1 VIRDNSEYG
10 IGFVHEAIWAGAT
23 EESGNFPSSFND
35 FLKVLIS
42 ADGDYEGGPHANALG
57 NHLGIWD
64 FYYKKK
70 KNNQILKLYY
80 QHFFEDTSSLRFRN
94 EIDGLWGI
102 EIENYIENTT
112 ILFEYLDTTNSFLD
126 PPYQADFYYW
136 NYQYRIGWRYRNNTI
151 GNPFVNPNNEKKFI
165 KLFHVGIKGEINSNY
180 YSIKASRDI
189 KIGDDILYKIILGR
203 KLKNNLNFNLFI
215 VNNGINNGSG
225 IGINYVF

>member
-1 VIRDNSEYG
+1 M
-10 IGFVHEAIWAGAT
+10 
-23 EESGNFPSSFND
+23 
-35 FLKVLIS
+35 
-42 ADGDYEGGPHANALG
+42 
-57 NHLGIWD
+57 
-64 FYYKKK
+64 
-70 KNNQILKLYY
+70 
-80 QHFFEDTSSLRFRN
+80 
-94 EIDGLWGI
+94 WGI